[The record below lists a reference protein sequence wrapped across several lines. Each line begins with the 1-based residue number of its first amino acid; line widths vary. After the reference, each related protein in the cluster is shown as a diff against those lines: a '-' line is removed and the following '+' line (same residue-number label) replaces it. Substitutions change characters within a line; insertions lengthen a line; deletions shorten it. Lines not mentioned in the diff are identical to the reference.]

1 MLYNVDD
8 DKTEEIENEDINFE
22 ETPRSLNKRK
32 IVGLI
37 SAVLICLLILL
48 GSLLLTYHGMGKK
61 ENGKEESMVSNIAE
75 KNNIA
80 ETLNTSNTETTGVT
94 VNFNNEK
101 KENSSNDNIVSITD
115 PTENEDKK
123 ALKYIGAHSQ
133 IPVHSEENIQKGF
146 VPGENPNAQEEIK
159 QIYSSKEKQVY
170 LTFDDGPSKE
180 ITPKILDVLKQE
192 DVLATF
198 FVLGSRVELNP
209 TILQREYNEGHYI
222 ANHGY
227 SHKYSQIY
235 SSVESVYDEYMK
247 CQQAVQNALGNPN
260 YYTRLFRFPGGSSGG
275 KYNDLKAKAK
285 QDLNS
290 KGIVSTNWNSLTGD
304 AEGITDK
311 QKLIDR
317 MIKTIGNSQSVIL
330 LMHDAGDKSYTL
342 EALPEVIKYFKDR
355 GYVFKNFYEIF
366 NQ

>member
-8 DKTEEIENEDINFE
+8 DKTEEIEDEDINFE

-37 SAVLICLLILL
+37 SAVCICLLILL
-48 GSLLLTYHGMGKK
+48 GSFLLTYHGMGKNK
-61 ENGKEESMVSNIAE
+61 DSKEESIISNVSDE
-75 KNNIA
+75 NNIF
-80 ETLNTSNTETTGVT
+80 ETSNTSNTEATGVT
-94 VNFNNEK
+94 VKFANEQTENN
-101 KENSSNDNIVSITD
+101 SNNMVLITD

-123 ALKYIGAHSQ
+123 ALKYTGEHSQ

-159 QIYSSKEKQVY
+159 QIYYSKEKQVY

-275 KYNDLKAKAK
+275 VYNDLKAKAK
-285 QDLNS
+285 KVLIS
-290 KGIVSTNWNSLTGD
+290 KGIASTNWNSLTGD

-311 QKLIDR
+311 QKLLDK
-317 MIKTIGNSQSVIL
+317 MITTIGDSQSVIL

-342 EALPEVIKYFKDR
+342 EALPDVIKYFKDR

>member
-8 DKTEEIENEDINFE
+8 DKTEEIEDEDINFE

-37 SAVLICLLILL
+37 SAVCICLLILL
-48 GSLLLTYHGMGKK
+48 GSFLLTYHGMGKNK
-61 ENGKEESMVSNIAE
+61 DSKEESVAGDIADE
-75 KNNIA
+75 NNTS
-80 ETLNTSNTETTGVT
+80 ETSNTSNTEATGVT
-94 VNFNNEK
+94 VKFANEQTENN
-101 KENSSNDNIVSITD
+101 SNNMVLITD

-123 ALKYIGAHSQ
+123 ALKYTGEHSQ

-159 QIYSSKEKQVY
+159 QIYYSKEKQVY

-275 KYNDLKAKAK
+275 VYNVLKAKAK
-285 QDLNS
+285 KDLIS
-290 KGIVSTNWNSLTGD
+290 KGIASTNWNSLTGD

-311 QKLIDR
+311 QKLLDK
-317 MIKTIGNSQSVIL
+317 MITTIGDSQSVIL

-342 EALPEVIKYFKDR
+342 EALPDVIKYFKDR

>member
-48 GSLLLTYHGMGKK
+48 GSFLLTYHGMGKK
-61 ENGKEESMVSNIAE
+61 ENAKEESMVSNIAE
-75 KNNIA
+75 KNNIT

-123 ALKYIGAHSQ
+123 AFKYTGEHSQ

-170 LTFDDGPSKE
+170 LTFDDGTSKE
-180 ITPKILDVLKQE
+180 ITPKILDFLKQ
-192 DVLATF
+192 
-198 FVLGSRVELNP
+198 
-209 TILQREYNEGHYI
+209 
-222 ANHGY
+222 
-227 SHKYSQIY
+227 
-235 SSVESVYDEYMK
+235 
-247 CQQAVQNALGNPN
+247 
-260 YYTRLFRFPGGSSGG
+260 
-275 KYNDLKAKAK
+275 
-285 QDLNS
+285 
-290 KGIVSTNWNSLTGD
+290 
-304 AEGITDK
+304 
-311 QKLIDR
+311 
-317 MIKTIGNSQSVIL
+317 
-330 LMHDAGDKSYTL
+330 
-342 EALPEVIKYFKDR
+342 
-355 GYVFKNFYEIF
+355 
-366 NQ
+366 